1 MSQDTAMSPNK
12 ASRGEAKSASEEAI
26 AQPSPTYVRVL
37 LITVIGLGVLM
48 VGGAAVVIG
57 TVIKRVSNPE
67 AVPSK
72 PGFGETEISIPAD
85 SQVIGVDNGDT
96 RIIVKLQDAEGPLL
110 LLLDPRKGE
119 EKGRIR
125 LRPQAQ

>member
-12 ASRGEAKSASEEAI
+12 ANRGEAENASEEAI
-26 AQPSPTYVRVL
+26 AQPSTRYVRVL
-37 LITVIGLGVLM
+37 LIVVIGLGVLM

-67 AVPSK
+67 AVPVK
-72 PGFGETEISIPAD
+72 PGFGEIEISIPLD

-96 RIIVKLQDAEGPLL
+96 RIIVKLQDEQGPLL
-110 LLLDPRKGE
+110 ILLDPRKGE

-125 LRPQAQ
+125 LHPEAQ

>member
-1 MSQDTAMSPNK
+1 MSPKK
-12 ASRGEAKSASEEAI
+12 ANRGEAENASEEAI
-26 AQPSPTYVRVL
+26 AQPSTRYVRVL
-37 LITVIGLGVLM
+37 LIVVIGLGVLM

-67 AVPSK
+67 AVRAK
-72 PGFGETEISIPAD
+72 LGFGETEISIPFD

-110 LLLDPRKGE
+110 ILLDPRKGE

-125 LRPQAQ
+125 LRQQAQ